1 MQRLKRFL
9 WIFDMGLR
17 REKAGLPPGWAPHML
32 VFSAL
37 GVAFPFIFFFAVFVG
52 IPMGWVLVA
61 IGCID
66 FFAAKYVLGGSI
78 PRIKRMGLFGP
89 TLARWWIEMAAVAW
103 TLCMSLAVFAL
114 AQMQLF
120 GPAAWGAWY
129 FLLFFVAMSAIAYT
143 LGLLQGKR
151 IRGRAVELVNWF
163 FWWVVGCAV
172 GLPIACSLIPQNP
185 VLVNCVA
192 PALGVLC
199 VVVLLVAAVITLKR
213 WIRNRREAH
222 AEQVVLKGVSA
233 CRSVFRSQ

>member
-61 IGCID
+61 IGCVD

-120 GPAAWGAWY
+120 GPAATGAWN
-129 FLLFFVAMSAIAYT
+129 FLLLFVSTTVIGYT
-143 LGLLQGKR
+143 LGQLQGKR

-172 GLPIACSLIPQNP
+172 GRPIACSLIPQNP

-192 PALGVLC
+192 PALGGLSAI
-199 VVVLLVAAVITLKR
+199 VLLVAAIMALKR
-213 WIRNRREAH
+213 RIRNRGRAD
-222 AEQVVLKGVSA
+222 VPPVLKSTA
-233 CRSVFRSQ
+233 LNSFILRT

>member
-1 MQRLKRFL
+1 MRSF
-9 WIFDMGLR
+9 WVFDMGLR
-17 REKAGLPPGWAPHML
+17 REKAGLPPGWVPHML

-52 IPMGWVLVA
+52 IPMGWILVA

-89 TLARWWIEMAAVAW
+89 TRARWWIEMAAVAW

-120 GPAAWGAWY
+120 GPAATGAWN
-129 FLLFFVAMSAIAYT
+129 FLLLFVSMTMIGYT

-192 PALGVLC
+192 PALGGLSVI
-199 VVVLLVAAVITLKR
+199 VLLVAAIIALKR
-213 WIRNRREAH
+213 RIRNRSRADV
-222 AEQVVLKGVSA
+222 ASVLKNTPLNGP
-233 CRSVFRSQ
+233 VFRT